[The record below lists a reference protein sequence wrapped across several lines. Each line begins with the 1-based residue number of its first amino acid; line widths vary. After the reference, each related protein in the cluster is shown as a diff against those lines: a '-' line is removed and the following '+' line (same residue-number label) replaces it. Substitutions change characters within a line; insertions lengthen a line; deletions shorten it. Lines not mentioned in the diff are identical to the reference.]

1 MAEIFLYEQRMRG
14 THSLVRPGVVE
25 KRYGGAPGFAKVT
38 GASVAGKDKIAAR
51 IDAWFENPGR
61 PPATDKS
68 HIAGFGSS

>member
-25 KRYGGAPGFAKVT
+25 KSYDLAPGFAKVT
-38 GASVAGKDKIAAR
+38 GAPGAVKDKFAAR
-51 IDAWFENPGR
+51 IDAWVENPGR